1 MKVIGAAASHNRL
14 QINEKISSEKLV
26 IFPFGNVDV
35 FHHMVSKTSYIHSS
49 MSKTSVSN
57 STKARARV
65 IAVEKNLAAAIMR
78 SYLDEIIPVNSFS
91 LGKEA
96 L

>member
-1 MKVIGAAASHNRL
+1 
-14 QINEKISSEKLV
+14 
-26 IFPFGNVDV
+26 
-35 FHHMVSKTSYIHSS
+35 
-49 MSKTSVSN
+49 MSN
-57 STKARARV
+57 GTKARARV
-65 IAVEKNLAAAIMR
+65 IAAEKNLAAAIMR